1 MLLNNYSIF
10 LFFFKIK
17 NMKKLHYIFIILMS
31 IVSFFTLQSV
41 NDNQSGDKAWNS
53 CAGGGCHNSN
63 SAATSVAAI
72 SLLDNTT
79 NLPVTEYE
87 GGKTYKILMTGNNTS
102 LNQFG
107 FQLRE
112 TNNKG
117 IFSGFPTN
125 VGKQGLGFITHSSR
139 LNKTG
144 PIFSIQIT
152 WTAPAAGSGTVS
164 FDGLINAV
172 NGNGNNSGDA
182 VSAVKTTTYNEK
194 VTTTFA
200 LTCANITNSGSL
212 ISGAAAS
219 GVSFSVPYTGATSGA
234 SYSAVN
240 TNSTG
245 VTGLTATLT
254 AGTYSG
260 TSGNLTFNVTG
271 TPSGTG
277 TASFSF
283 TVNGASCTHTLNVS
297 AANNFALTCAN
308 ASSTGTLKQNTA
320 TSGVAFTLPYT
331 GATTGSSY
339 SAVNASSTGVLG
351 LTATLN
357 AGTFS
362 AASGNLTLNVTGTPN
377 SSGTA
382 SFLVN
387 IGGKS
392 CTLTKTVAVNSAIIT
407 NESNPISITYQNNLL
422 TIQGDQANK
431 INDLKAFNLNGKIVY
446 NQEIHTNAQKLV
458 LSNLNLNKGIYL
470 IQIRMNDGTTT
481 SKKLV
486 IQ

>member
-1 MLLNNYSIF
+1 
-10 LFFFKIK
+10 
-17 NMKKLHYIFIILMS
+17 MKKLHYIFIIFMC

-53 CAGGGCHNSN
+53 CASGGCHSSN
-63 SAATSVAAI
+63 AAATTVAAI
-72 SLLDNTT
+72 SLLDNVT

-112 TNNKG
+112 SNNKG
-117 IFSGFPTN
+117 TFSGFPAN

-139 LNKTG
+139 LSKTG
-144 PIFSIQIT
+144 LIFSVQMT

-212 ISGAAAS
+212 TSGTAAS

-245 VTGLTATLT
+245 VTGLTASLT

-260 TSGNLTFNVTG
+260 TTGNLTFNVTG

-277 TASFSF
+277 TASFAF
-283 TVNGASCTHTLNVS
+283 TVNGASCTHTINVG

-308 ASSTGTLKQNTA
+308 ASSTGTLKQNTVA
-320 TSGVAFTLPYT
+320 SGVTFTLPYT
-331 GATTGSSY
+331 GATVGSAY

-362 AASGNLTLNVTGTPN
+362 AASGNLTLNITGTPT

-382 SFLVN
+382 SFVVN
-387 IGGKS
+387 IAGKS
-392 CTLTKTVAVNSAIIT
+392 CTLTKAVTANSSIIS
-407 NESNPISITYQNNLL
+407 NESNPIFVSYQNNLL

-431 INDLKAFNLNGKIVY
+431 INDLKVFNLNGKVVY
-446 NQEIHTNAQKLV
+446 NQEIHTNAQKLI
-458 LSNLNLNKGIYL
+458 LSNLNLNTGIYI
-470 IQIRMNDGTTT
+470 IQIKMNDGSKT

-486 IQ
+486 IH

>member
-1 MLLNNYSIF
+1 
-10 LFFFKIK
+10 
-17 NMKKLHYIFIILMS
+17 MKKLHYIFIILMS

-41 NDNQSGDKAWNS
+41 NNNQSGDKAWNS

-63 SAATSVAAI
+63 TATTVATI
-72 SLLDNTT
+72 SLLDN
-79 NLPVTEYE
+79 NIPVLEYE

-102 LNQFG
+102 LNKFG

-117 IFSGFPTN
+117 TFSGFPAN
-125 VGKQGLGFITHSSR
+125 VGKQALGFITHSSR

-144 PIFSIQIT
+144 LFFSVQMT
-152 WTAPAAGSGTVS
+152 WTAPTAGSGTVS

-200 LTCANITNSGSL
+200 LTCASISNIGNLVSGS
-212 ISGAAAS
+212 AAS

-240 TNSTG
+240 SSSTG

-254 AGTYSG
+254 SGTYSG
-260 TSGNLTFNVTG
+260 TTGNLTFNISG

-277 TASFSF
+277 NASFNF
-283 TVNGASCTHTLNVS
+283 TVNGASCTHVVSVS
-297 AANNFALTCAN
+297 AANSFALTCAN
-308 ASSTGTLKQNTA
+308 ATTTGTLTKNIA
-320 TSGVAFTLPYT
+320 ASGASFTLPYT
-331 GATTGSSY
+331 GATSGSAY
-339 SAVNASSTGVLG
+339 SGVNASSTGVLG
-351 LTATLN
+351 LTASLS

-362 AASGNLTLNVTGTPN
+362 GTAGNLTLNITGTPT

-387 IGGKS
+387 IAGKT
-392 CTLTKTVAVNSAIIT
+392 CTLTKTVAAGSSIIS
-407 NESNPISITYQNNLL
+407 NVSNPLKIHFQNNILS
-422 TIQGDQANK
+422 IEGDQAHQ
-431 INDLKAFNLNGKIVY
+431 IQSISAFDLNGRNVY
-446 NQEIHTNAQKLV
+446 NQEINTQANKL
-458 LSNLNLNKGIYL
+458 LINNFNLNKGMYVL
-470 IQIRMNDGTTT
+470 KIQKSNGESL
-481 SKKLV
+481 SKKLM